1 MLIYTLCFHTRCALR
16 IFCSVQP
23 LIQSA
28 PRAAHPNMATALEL
42 TLYLKDIMQTQ
53 TRQQE

>member
-1 MLIYTLCFHTRCALR
+1 MVIYTQCFHTRSALR
-16 IFCSVQP
+16 NVICSVQP

-42 TLYLKDIMQTQ
+42 ILYLKDIMQTQ
-53 TRQQE
+53 K